1 MKKNSIADRIPAHI
15 RPILWALFWL
25 ALGGFSI
32 WLHLRLINNAADDA
46 YIHLRIARNLAQ
58 AGQPYYNLN
67 DPVLASSSILWTL
80 VLGGMFKL
88 LPAAPQTLAVL
99 NGILLTSCGWVFYQ
113 VCQICLTGRKY
124 SRLIP
129 VGFAMCTVVLAF
141 NASIELMET
150 PLALFLLG
158 LTALLYLREK
168 PVWPYLL
175 GCLPFIRLEFGLFA
189 GIFLLILWFSRREKV
204 FPTVLLTAAGAAPFI
219 LYELIE
225 FGTPIPNTV
234 LAKAIVYDISAWQK
248 TYETLATLVSLP
260 LSIQWMV
267 YIGLPLVLFT
277 LALQIRQ
284 MAADL
289 KHQQEL
295 DPSAARI
302 LLTRLSLTLFAIA
315 VMAFYI
321 VGRSENFDWYLPLY
335 TVTFLFALVMQTIH
349 NRNVVTALMIPLL
362 LFEPISFTVNALA
375 SPAPATLTAAAA
387 RVKNYV
393 QVGEWLYEK
402 YPHATLLSS
411 EIGGLGYGFKG
422 QVLDGAGLISP
433 EALAFHPMQI
443 PEERVNGT
451 IGAIPYR
458 YIKQTRP
465 GLIVSYDF
473 FIKEFLESD
482 YSADYVRQQV
492 PLADEAD
499 RERFKDYEWV
509 QSIHVFIRKDI
520 YQP

>member
-1 MKKNSIADRIPAHI
+1 MKKNSIADHISPQI

-25 ALGGFSI
+25 ALGGLSI
-32 WLHLRLINNAADDA
+32 WLHLSLINNAADDA

-58 AGQPYYNLN
+58 AGQPFYNLN
-67 DPVLASSSILWTL
+67 QPVLASSSILWTL
-80 VLGGMFKL
+80 VLGGLFKL

-99 NGILLTSCGWVFYQ
+99 NSILLTGCGWVFYT
-113 VCQICLTGRKY
+113 VCRLCLTGRKF
-124 SRLIP
+124 SQLIP
-129 VGFAMCTVVLAF
+129 IGFAICVAALTF

-158 LTALLYLREK
+158 MTLLLYLHEK
-168 PVWPYLL
+168 PAWPYLL

-189 GIFLLILWFSRREKV
+189 GIFLLLGWISRREKV
-204 FPTVLLTAAGAAPFI
+204 FPTIWQAAAGAAPFI
-219 LYELIE
+219 LYELILFE
-225 FGTPIPNTV
+225 TPIPNTV
-234 LAKAIVYDISAWQK
+234 LAKALVYDISSWQK

-260 LSIQWMV
+260 LSIQWTV
-267 YIGLPLVLFT
+267 YIALPLVLFT

-284 MAADL
+284 MVADL
-289 KHQQEL
+289 KHQHEL
-295 DPSAARI
+295 DRPAARI
-302 LLTRLSLTLFAIA
+302 LLTRLSLPLFAIA

-321 VGRSENFDWYLPLY
+321 VGRSEKFDWYLPLY
-335 TVTFLFALVMQTIH
+335 TVPFLFGLVMQTVC

-362 LFEPISFTVNALA
+362 LFEPVTFTVSALA
-375 SPAPATLTAAAA
+375 SPQPATLTAAAA

-393 QVGEWLYEK
+393 QIGEWLYEK
-402 YPHATLLSS
+402 YPNATLLSS

-433 EALAFHPMQI
+433 EALAFHPMQV
-443 PEERVNGT
+443 PQERMNGT
-451 IGAIPYR
+451 IGAVPYR
-458 YIKQTRP
+458 YILQTRP

-482 YSADYVRQQV
+482 YSADYVRLQV

-499 RERFKDYEWV
+499 RQRFKDYAWV
-509 QSIHVFIRKDI
+509 QSINVFIRKDI